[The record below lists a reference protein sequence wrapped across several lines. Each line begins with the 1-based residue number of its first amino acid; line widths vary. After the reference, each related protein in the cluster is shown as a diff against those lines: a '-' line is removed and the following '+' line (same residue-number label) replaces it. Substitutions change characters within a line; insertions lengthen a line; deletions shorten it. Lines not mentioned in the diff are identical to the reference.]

1 LRARLALEGDE
12 RRRGERGKSRQ
23 GKTGHLFLGGFRFLP
38 LFLWLL
44 GGWTV
49 LPLPLSAA
57 GEVILGQDGVTNIRT
72 GGERV
77 THDMRLL
84 ACCHASM
91 HGLHAG
97 RTGSS

>member
-1 LRARLALEGDE
+1 MKGGE
-12 RRRGERGKSRQ
+12 RREGWGEETEEDGAFVS
-23 GKTGHLFLGGFRFLP
+23 GGFRFLP
-38 LFLWLL
+38 LFLLLFDGRFCPSLSLQL
-44 GGWTV
+44 GGR
-49 LPLPLSAA
+49 
-57 GEVILGQDGVTNIRT
+57 LGARCESETLEE